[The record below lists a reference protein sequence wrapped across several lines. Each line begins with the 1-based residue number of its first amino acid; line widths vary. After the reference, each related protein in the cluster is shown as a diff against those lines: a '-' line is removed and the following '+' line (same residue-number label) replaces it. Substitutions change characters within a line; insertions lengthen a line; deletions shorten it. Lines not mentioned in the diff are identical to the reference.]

1 VWLFPKGTEISRCE
15 EDAIGIFLLIQG
27 CARSYP
33 GAPALYSKLPNASFD
48 LETMQVWSCSRGL
61 WALGFGLWF
70 GVEVFVSLECV
81 VFAAQEEMTAAQYF
95 GALPDNMLNM
105 GETMLL
111 PHSSTR
117 RTVMNVAHSNTHHT
131 TPPTPNRLQAPLT
144 SSL

>member
-48 LETMQVWSCSRGL
+48 LETMQVRSCSRGL

-70 GVEVFVSLECV
+70 GVFVSSECV
-81 VFAAQEEMTAAQYF
+81 VFAAQDEVTAAQYF

-111 PHSSTR
+111 PH
-117 RTVMNVAHSNTHHT
+117 T